1 MVTVAFDHVVEKF
14 EKDADR
20 FELNDTIS
28 EKLDEIA
35 SFFQENNI
43 KGETIG
49 RNKREPLFPIT
60 L

>member
-1 MVTVAFDHVVEKF
+1 MVTVAFDDVVEKF
-14 EKDADR
+14 DR

-35 SFFQENNI
+35 YYFQKNNI